1 MDKKTVEHF
10 GFLIAEN
17 ARLRN
22 ALMNVMI
29 MLSHNRDPNEC
40 AKWIEKVL
48 SLDLVD
54 GDLVDNNEFYSFD
67 PNKGKA

>member
-10 GFLIAEN
+10 EFLIAEN

-22 ALMNVMI
+22 ALMNVMM

-40 AKWIEKVL
+40 AKWIEEVL
-48 SLDLVD
+48 SLDLTD
-54 GDLVDNNEFYSFD
+54 GDLVDDNEFYSFA
-67 PNKGKA
+67 PNKEEA

>member
-10 GFLIAEN
+10 GSLIAEN

-29 MLSHNRDPNEC
+29 MLSHNRDPTEC
-40 AKWIEKVL
+40 AKWIEEVL
-48 SLDLVD
+48 SLDLAD

>member
-10 GFLIAEN
+10 GFLMAEN
-17 ARLRN
+17 ARLRG

-40 AKWIEKVL
+40 AKWVEEVL
-48 SLDLVD
+48 SLDLTD
-54 GDLVDNNEFYSFD
+54 GDLNADNEFYSFE